1 MNEQDRFELI
11 LASLHGAML
20 DGALWPRT
28 SALIDEACGTKGNA
42 VLLGEGPREDVRAHM
57 VGLYYRGERRE
68 DLEREYLE
76 VYHSTDEFVP
86 RFRRQP
92 YGRLVGRADLCT
104 EDELKTSVTFNE
116 FHHRASSQRGLFTRL
131 EGPEGYSHLTWSI
144 GDPAGRDG
152 GWSSGQL
159 AMVKRIMPHVRQL
172 FWVRQALADAGVL
185 GTSVTELLGA
195 QRLGVVHLDRW
206 KRIIAAND
214 LAREVLRRGDS
225 LSDRGGVLSA
235 SAPADRVG
243 LDQLLAN
250 AVPQFGSI
258 AVGGSMSLSRRS
270 GRQRLM
276 VHVKPTVVREL
287 DLVIRRVAAV
297 VLIVDPWRSPR
308 IDPGNVATAF
318 GLTPAESEVACWL
331 AQGKNVAEIAASTG
345 RQKRTVYWLLE
356 QIYAKLGVRR
366 QVDLVRLVLAATGFP
381 AEPPGTRRSA
391 AD

>member
-1 MNEQDRFELI
+1 MNEQDQFERI

-20 DGALWPRT
+20 DGTKWPRT
-28 SALIDEACGTKGNA
+28 SALIDEACEAEGNA
-42 VLLGEGPREDVRAHM
+42 VLVGEGPEQDVRAHM

-92 YGRLVGRADLCT
+92 YGRLVRRADLCT
-104 EDELKTSVTFNE
+104 EDELKASVTFNE
-116 FHHRASSQRGLFTRL
+116 FHRRASSQRGLTTRL

-144 GDPAGRDG
+144 GDPVGRDG

-159 AMVKRIMPHVRQL
+159 AMVKRVMPHIRQL
-172 FWVRQALADAGVL
+172 VWVRQALADAGVL
-185 GTSVTELLGA
+185 RPSLTELLDA
-195 QRLGVVHLDRW
+195 RRLGVIHLDRW
-206 KRIIAAND
+206 QRIIAAND
-214 LAREVLRRGDS
+214 LAREVLRCGDS

-235 SAPADRVG
+235 SVPADRVG
-243 LDQLLAN
+243 LGQLLAN
-250 AVPQFGSI
+250 AVPRFGSI

-270 GRQRLM
+270 GRRRLM

-287 DLVIRRVAAV
+287 DFVVRRAAV
-297 VLIVDPWRSPR
+297 LVLIVDPWLPPR
-308 IDPGNVATAF
+308 IDPGHVATAF

-331 AQGKNVAEIAASTG
+331 AQGKSVAEIAASTG
-345 RQKRTVYWLLE
+345 RQKRTVYWFLE

-366 QVDLVRLVLAATGFP
+366 QVDMVRLVLAA
-381 AEPPGTRRSA
+381 AEFA
-391 AD
+391 